1 MSDND
6 NTAGPLQVPA
16 ASPQAAALPDLG
28 LLRKRINQID
38 SQLLGLFA
46 ERMEL
51 ARDVART
58 KAVSGAAV
66 FDPLREDEIA
76 AAAREKI
83 KGDDGIRAE
92 KLLRSLMR
100 LSRGVQ
106 YDLLLPYDQRFTLGQ
121 QIAAALPVEPE
132 VRRIV
137 NQGSATSYSAQACAR
152 LFPGQP
158 VRAVQTFEEACILVK
173 NGDADVAVLPLE
185 NSTAGTVGD
194 VYNLLQHYQLYI
206 WRSFDLPI
214 HHHLLGVPGT
224 TLAEV
229 ISHPQALAQCS
240 DMIRDRGW
248 RAVESLNTAFA
259 ATQVAQEGD
268 PTRAAI
274 ASLEAGQTNG
284 LEVLSDD
291 ISNSREN
298 LTRFV
303 VIGRPFVISPDAG
316 RLSLVLRTPHASGSL
331 AATLAL
337 FSDRNLNLSK
347 IHSRPNPAEPWS
359 YLFDLDVDCPAHDP
373 QALATLYQL
382 SREMSFL
389 QLLGWYPTETGLA

>member
-1 MSDND
+1 MDESDRLA
-6 NTAGPLQVPA
+6 T
-16 ASPQAAALPDLG
+16 PQALPELG
-28 LLRKRINQID
+28 QLRKRINEID
-38 SQLLGLFA
+38 NELLNLFA

-76 AAAREKI
+76 AAARDKI

-106 YDLLLPYDQRFTLGQ
+106 YDLLLPFDKQFTLGRAISQ
-121 QIAAALPVEPE
+121 ALPAEPE
-132 VRRIV
+132 VHRII
-137 NQGSATSYSAQACAR
+137 NQGSATSYSALACAR
-152 LFPGQP
+152 LFPGQMP
-158 VRAVQTFEEACILVK
+158 KAVQTFEEACVLVH

-194 VYNLLQHYQLYI
+194 VYNLLQRYHLYI
-206 WRSFDLPI
+206 WRSYDLPI
-214 HHHLLGVPGT
+214 HHHLLGVPGA
-224 TLAEV
+224 TLADIRTV
-229 ISHPQALAQCS
+229 VSHPQALAQCS
-240 DMIRDRGW
+240 EMIRARGW
-248 RAVESLNTAFA
+248 HAVESLNTAFA
-259 ATQVAQEGD
+259 AAQIAQEGD
-268 PTRAAI
+268 PARAAI
-274 ASLEAGQTNG
+274 ASLDAGKSSG
-284 LEVLSDD
+284 LAVLSDE

-303 VIGRPFVISPDAG
+303 VIGRQFVISPDAS

-389 QLLGWYPTETGLA
+389 QLLGWYKAETGQLD

>member
-1 MSDND
+1 MIDKDNL
-6 NTAGPLQVPA
+6 T
-16 ASPQAAALPDLG
+16 DLG
-28 LLRKRINQID
+28 QLRKRINEID

-76 AAAREKI
+76 AAARDKI

-106 YDLLLPYDQRFTLGQ
+106 YDLLLPFDKNFTLGQ
-121 QIAAALPVEPE
+121 KIAAALPVEPE

-137 NQGSATSYSAQACAR
+137 NQGSSTSYSAQACAR

-158 VRAVQTFEEACILVK
+158 VRAVQTFEEACALVD

-194 VYNLLQHYQLYI
+194 VYNLLQRYHLYI

-214 HHHLLGVPGT
+214 HHHLLGVPGA
-224 TLAEV
+224 TLDGIRTV
-229 ISHPQALAQCS
+229 VSHPQALAQCS
-240 DMIRDRGW
+240 DMIRVRGW

-259 ATQVAQEGD
+259 ATQIAQEGD

-274 ASLEAGQTNG
+274 ASLDAGLTSG
-284 LEVLSDD
+284 LEVLSDE

-303 VIGRPFVISPDAG
+303 VIGRQFVISPDAS

-373 QALATLYQL
+373 QTLATLYQL

-389 QLLGWYPTETGLA
+389 QLLGWYKAETGQA